1 MAFTVFS
8 RLSALTLPVKSCLL
22 AFSAL
27 SSSRLKVDHDRHKQ
41 RFTVTPGRGAGKHT
55 EPGFALFCRVKT
67 GAYEC
72 AVLQYRFT
80 GEKEVD
86 LISTYVPETFRSQG
100 VAALLSQTALD
111 FLVEENLKA
120 RVSCWYIRKYIED
133 HPLQLYKDI
142 VIT

>member
-41 RFTVTPGRGAGKHT
+41 RFTVTPGRGA
-55 EPGFALFCRVKT
+55 